1 MAVRRRAGRAKAA
14 AKPKKSSLSR
24 TSALGRRM
32 ADAMRNRGVGG
43 PLPRRPRGENPE
55 RGDTPSK
62 NPRLPKGRKK
72 LPIPVGELPP
82 GPTRGQGDP
91 RKDPNRPKPQTKP
104 DLGEM
109 EKVLKKFGKARKKAI
124 EDAEKLPKPPR
135 RRRPGPITSPGEKQK
150 QEGPIQ
156 KPKRRK
162 RPGPIT
168 SPGGKLPVPPRQG
181 KPMPP
186 RKFVG
191 EPVTPPGGKPPMK
204 KPMPVM
210 PGPVV
215 GKPVPA
221 PPPGSNPP
229 MPGIKP
235 KPPGGFKKGGTVGGA
250 KKKGKAKIRGAGI
263 ERKGLRKAKMR

>member
-1 MAVRRRAGRAKAA
+1 
-14 AKPKKSSLSR
+14 
-24 TSALGRRM
+24 
-32 ADAMRNRGVGG
+32 
-43 PLPRRPRGENPE
+43 
-55 RGDTPSK
+55 
-62 NPRLPKGRKK
+62 
-72 LPIPVGELPP
+72 
-82 GPTRGQGDP
+82 
-91 RKDPNRPKPQTKP
+91 
-104 DLGEM
+104 
-109 EKVLKKFGKARKKAI
+109 
-124 EDAEKLPKPPR
+124 
-135 RRRPGPITSPGEKQK
+135 
-150 QEGPIQ
+150 
-156 KPKRRK
+156 
-162 RPGPIT
+162 
-168 SPGGKLPVPPRQG
+168 
-181 KPMPP
+181 MPP

-235 KPPGGFKKGGTVGGA
+235 KPPGSFKKGGTVGGA